1 MDFNQ
6 ASVFLFIKSILLLD
20 LTAFYTLNAQVKI
33 GEEEDLAMGF
43 IAGSILWKITQKKV
57 MFYVEWFF

>member
-43 IAGSILWKITQKKV
+43 IAGSIL
-57 MFYVEWFF
+57 